1 MREKIIRL
9 GTEKLEQIRNNLNV
23 QASERNVKSVLFA
36 TNCKTFNKHLIKKTP
51 LRINN
56 INSTMKDLISNSPLE
71 NSEKHE

>member
-23 QASERNVKSVLFA
+23 QASERKVKSVLFA

-51 LRINN
+51 LRIN